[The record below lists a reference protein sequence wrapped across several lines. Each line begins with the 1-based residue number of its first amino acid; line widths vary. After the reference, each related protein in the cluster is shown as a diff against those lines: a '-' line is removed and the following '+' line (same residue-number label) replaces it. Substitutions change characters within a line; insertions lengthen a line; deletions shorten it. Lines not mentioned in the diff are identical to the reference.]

1 MVARGTKTRSFFR
14 SYTDGS
20 GWADWS
26 DLGGHLTYGPA
37 ITSSDPK
44 QRQHRPTKGSAVP
57 GVA

>member
-1 MVARGTKTRSFFR
+1 VTR

-37 ITSSDPK
+37 IISSDPK